1 MGDKNKNLISLG
13 DRTPEERAAICSAGG
28 KAASENRARRKAFR
42 EELIDA
48 LAIIEDEK
56 LGKTAQSVG
65 IAAIMQRFKRGDLKA
80 FELIR
85 DTVGEKPTEN
95 VNMNASITS
104 PYDDLTA
111 DQLREL
117 LLKHE
122 RGEI

>member
-13 DRTPEERAAICSAGG
+13 DRPPEERAAICSAGG

-48 LAIIEDEK
+48 LAIIDDEK

-65 IAAIMQRFKRGDLKA
+65 IAAIMQRYKRGDLKA

-85 DTVGEKPTEN
+85 DTVGEKPIDK
-95 VNMNASITS
+95 VMV
-104 PYDDLTA
+104 A
-111 DQLREL
+111 DVDIGVIEQIEKMVLG
-117 LLKHE
+117 KDNDA
-122 RGEI
+122 